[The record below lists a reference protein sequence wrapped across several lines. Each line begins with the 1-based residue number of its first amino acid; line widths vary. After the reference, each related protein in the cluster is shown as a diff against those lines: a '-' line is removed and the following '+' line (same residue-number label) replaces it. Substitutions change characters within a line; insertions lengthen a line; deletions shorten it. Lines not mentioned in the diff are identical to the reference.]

1 MGRPLSLPGIKFRK
15 QSATTMLA
23 RSPCRRM
30 RARPHTSKLPSVI
43 VKQFRLEKCRSSL
56 HSISNRP
63 QSGVNK
69 HLVIRVDDG
78 ESRGGL
84 RPDDST
90 LVNSCAKLR
99 LICITTMWVVN
110 EERVSVMNG
119 APLLFCISIDQSGG
133 ARDRTRTRTAG
144 HGGARRGAIHCQQ
157 IGSVTGRTARRR
169 NRCWPPPR

>member
-99 LICITTMWVVN
+99 LICITTMCVVN
-110 EERVSVMNG
+110 EERVRMNG
-119 APLLFCISIDQSGG
+119 APLLFCISIDQSGV
-133 ARDRTRTRTAG
+133 ATACITRDRTRTAG

-157 IGSVTGRTARRR
+157 IGSVT
-169 NRCWPPPR
+169 

>member
-133 ARDRTRTRTAG
+133 TTACITRDQTRTAG

-157 IGSVTGRTARRR
+157 IGSVT
-169 NRCWPPPR
+169 